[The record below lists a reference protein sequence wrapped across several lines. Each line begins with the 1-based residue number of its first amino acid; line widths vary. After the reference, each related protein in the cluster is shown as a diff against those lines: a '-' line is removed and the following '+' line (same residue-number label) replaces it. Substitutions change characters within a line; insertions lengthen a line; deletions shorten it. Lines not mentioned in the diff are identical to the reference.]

1 MNAYFKKDFRMTIQ
15 QIGTCHKGLFERSD
29 DLASVAYWYQTEPHG
44 KLPILPEKEY
54 RWPR

>member
-1 MNAYFKKDFRMTIQ
+1 MIVVKKDFRMTIQ
-15 QIGTCHKGLFERSD
+15 QIGTCHKGLFEQSD

-44 KLPILPEKEY
+44 KFPILPEKEY

>member
-29 DLASVAYWYQTEPHG
+29 DLASVAYWYQDKPAAHQPP
-44 KLPILPEKEY
+44 LPGRDEREII
-54 RWPR
+54 